1 MIVQKSEWLA
11 WPPALLRTAACLSAG
26 SVSSFVST
34 SSTRRVGEV
43 GALERLVGVVDVGLM
58 VLAVVDLHRARV
70 DRRLERVVGV
80 GKVGK

>member
-34 SSTRRVGEV
+34 SSTGASARSVPSSALFALSTYAWWCLPWWISIVRASIVGSS
-43 GALERLVGVVDVGLM
+43 ASW
-58 VLAVVDLHRARV
+58 A
-70 DRRLERVVGV
+70 
-80 GKVGK
+80 